1 MTIPKIIA
9 IQSSN
14 TPAPVEQEISVTDDK
29 HLVMLEVMKELS
41 RPAAQKNVTAVV
53 LNQPKVTRH
62 TRVAMVIAPEWG
74 AYIAPYNVAR
84 LTALAKG
91 SGFATRAFDINIA
104 AYQATDKTLWDGYL
118 DWKWSMCYHE
128 QVHHIIEPCLREWVD
143 KIVEFKPDI
152 IGFTHCA

>member
-41 RPAAQKNVTAVV
+41 RPASQKNVTAVV
-53 LNQPKVTRH
+53 LNQPEVTRH

-74 AYIAPYNVAR
+74 A
-84 LTALAKG
+84 
-91 SGFATRAFDINIA
+91 
-104 AYQATDKTLWDGYL
+104 
-118 DWKWSMCYHE
+118 
-128 QVHHIIEPCLREWVD
+128 
-143 KIVEFKPDI
+143 
-152 IGFTHCA
+152 

>member
-53 LNQPKVTRH
+53 LNLSL
-62 TRVAMVIAPEWG
+62 I
-74 AYIAPYNVAR
+74 
-84 LTALAKG
+84 
-91 SGFATRAFDINIA
+91 
-104 AYQATDKTLWDGYL
+104 
-118 DWKWSMCYHE
+118 
-128 QVHHIIEPCLREWVD
+128 HI
-143 KIVEFKPDI
+143 
-152 IGFTHCA
+152 